1 LFHRVTDRVQDNRD
15 LVLFKKKIV
24 IWPSGPSP
32 LWQKD
37 HASRVTVTGSQP
49 RRDTVPTANSL
60 AGGATERME
69 PASSSP
75 AAPPR
80 QGKETNRPM
89 NVQGATEMGGVRED
103 EFASKIVGN
112 DPTNVSSLFDHAATR
127 VTTGLA
133 VHSEEMV
140 DQSNK

>member
-1 LFHRVTDRVQDNRD
+1 
-15 LVLFKKKIV
+15 
-24 IWPSGPSP
+24 
-32 LWQKD
+32 
-37 HASRVTVTGSQP
+37 
-49 RRDTVPTANSL
+49 
-60 AGGATERME
+60 ME

-75 AAPPR
+75 DSPPR
-80 QGKETNRPM
+80 QGKETNWPM

-133 VHSEEMV
+133 VHSEEMI
-140 DQSNK
+140 DRIDFREYRHHDSNKSRTKKIFAQKH